1 MFLTLIRRELLANL
15 ITFRFL
21 VAMVVTLSLV
31 VANTVVLIADYE
43 RRLTSYDTA
52 VKKHQE
58 RISREARTYSE
69 VEKEI
74 IVDRSPNPLS
84 IFNAGLDRRIG
95 NAIHIR
101 HTLVP
106 TFWDTHS
113 HSADN
118 PFLNLFSSVDLIL
131 IFQVIL
137 SLLALLFAHDAIAGE
152 REAGT
157 LRLTMANP
165 VGRPIILL
173 AKYISALTCLILPV
187 VMSLLLVLILFF
199 LSGSILLTGDDW
211 LRIGSI
217 LLTSIIYISAF
228 YLIGLLISM
237 LTRRTATA
245 LMLSMVIWSTLVL
258 IYPSLIVFSVN
269 RFWQTPSQ
277 LESSYHEIEQI
288 WESFERERTNFLK
301 NDEIEG
307 EDMNFNVPP
316 SGNWGTR
323 DVSDSATLKYFKAES
338 RMWTRIPPDA
348 EPQIP
353 HIKAYFQFSE
363 PRRIRA
369 AERTWQIRQKA
380 LDQVYVRKANLAK
393 NLMRF
398 SPAAMYDFAT
408 EAWAGTDFH
417 GIEDFITTVQQY
429 RQTIIDYFY
438 DKKAFS
444 SRQWFAIDRDGTDWR
459 VVDWSDLPQFSY
471 RRRDVWT
478 GGQRASG
485 DIACLLLINVVL
497 FMTTFLTFV
506 RQEV

>member
-52 VKKHQE
+52 VTEHHQ
-58 RISREARTYSE
+58 RFLRRTSTYSQ
-69 VEKEI
+69 VEGAI
-74 IVDRSPNPLS
+74 RVDRPPNPLS
-84 IFNAGLDRRIG
+84 IFNAGLDRRLGNSIAIG
-95 NAIHIR
+95 

-106 TFWDTHS
+106 TLWDTRS

-118 PFLNLFSSVDLIL
+118 PFLNLFSSVDLVL

-157 LRLTMANP
+157 LRLTLTNP
-165 VGRPIILL
+165 VRRPVILL
-173 AKYISALTCLILPV
+173 AKYISALACLTLPV
-187 VMSLLLVLILFF
+187 VMSLLLALILFSV
-199 LSGSILLTGDDW
+199 SGSISLTGDDW
-211 LRIGSI
+211 LRIGGI
-217 LLTSIIYISAF
+217 LLTSIIYLSAF
-228 YLIGLLISM
+228 YLIGLLISAS
-237 LTRRTATA
+237 TRRTATA
-245 LMLSMVIWSTLVL
+245 LMVSMVIWSTLVL
-258 IYPSLIVFSVN
+258 IYPSLTVFTVN

-277 LESSYHEIEQI
+277 LESSYSEIEQI
-288 WESFERERTNFLK
+288 WESFERERMNFLR
-301 NDEIEG
+301 NDAIEG
-307 EDMNFNVPP
+307 EDLNTNILY
-316 SGNWGTR
+316 SGSWGTPHI
-323 DVSDSATLKYFKAES
+323 SDPTTLRYSKAEI
-338 RMWTRIPPDA
+338 RRLRIKPEA
-348 EPQIP
+348 EPLMP
-353 HIKAYFQFSE
+353 HVKAYFQFSE

-369 AERTWQIRQKA
+369 AERTWQIRQAA
-380 LDQVYVRKANLAK
+380 LNQIYVRKADVAK

-417 GIEDFITTVQQY
+417 GIADFITTVQWY

-444 SRQWFAIDRDGTDWR
+444 SRKWFSVDQGE
-459 VVDWSDLPQFSY
+459 VDWSDLPRFSY
-471 RRRDVWT
+471 RRRDIWK
-478 GGQRASG
+478 GMQHASG

-497 FMTTFLTFV
+497 FMTTFLVFV